1 MTLPWTS
8 VWQVNVVLDRDLNDR
23 DNVSIVGKIVVSIGE
38 VREQDRRSY
47 I

>member
-8 VWQVNVVLDRDLNDR
+8 VWQQVSVVLDRDLNDR
-23 DNVSIVGKIVVSIGE
+23 DNVSIVGMIVVSIGK
-38 VREQDRRSY
+38 VREQGPVS